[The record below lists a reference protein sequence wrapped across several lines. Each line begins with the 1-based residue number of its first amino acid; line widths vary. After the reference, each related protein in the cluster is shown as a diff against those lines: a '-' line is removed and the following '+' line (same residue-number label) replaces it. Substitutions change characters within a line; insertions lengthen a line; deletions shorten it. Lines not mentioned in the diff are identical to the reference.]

1 MKINL
6 TSQILKCQTNARHR
20 EILMLKA
27 EDRLIYL
34 VTATARLL
42 TNHLRDRLRAAG
54 VEITSSQVAMMFLL
68 DKSRGLSM
76 TDISRA
82 VVADNA
88 AVTRLVDRLERA
100 GLVERTADPG
110 DRRVSIIV
118 LTDRGRRETKAA
130 AKVVRALNREIKAS
144 LTAEELEVF
153 IEAMIG
159 LAARL
164 QGGD

>member
-1 MKINL
+1 MI
-6 TSQILKCQTNARHR
+6 
-20 EILMLKA
+20 EA

-34 VTATARLL
+34 VTSTARLL

-76 TDISRA
+76 TEISRA

-88 AVTRLVDRLERA
+88 AVTRLVDRLEKA
-100 GLVERTADPG
+100 GLVRRTADPG
-110 DRRVSIIV
+110 DRRVSMIV
-118 LTDRGRRETKAA
+118 LTDRGRRETEAA
-130 AKVVRALNREIKAS
+130 AKVVRSLNREIRES
-144 LTAEELEVF
+144 MTTAELEVF
-153 IEAMIG
+153 AGTMIG

-164 QGGD
+164 RGGD